1 MAAAILTQCVRD
13 IAPHVRETPFCGP
26 IAWTRD
32 SLAPGEKVLRLGPE
46 CCRELAGALRTIR
59 ESPLPVLMLE
69 PSAFELTAC
78 RALMTE
84 AKGMLAAGGGFVLID
99 RLPLDDYTVDEA
111 KAVYWVF
118 AQLLARPVA
127 QSWDGKMIYDVRD
140 LGRPPGNG
148 VRPDITNAEQSFH
161 TDNSYNLCPPE
172 YVALLC
178 LQPAKEGGISRV
190 VSFATAHNAMLASHA
205 RLLPRLYRPFLFDR
219 QREHA
224 PGDPMVLEHPLFE
237 YDGERLTGRLSRF
250 QVRNGHKLAG
260 RALDDEGEAALE
272 ALDQVMK
279 QPQLNC
285 EFFFERGQI
294 QIIDNRRL
302 GHCRTGFSDFPE
314 PERKRHLVRL
324 WLRDAKRRFYN
335 G

>member
-1 MAAAILTQCVRD
+1 MPATILTQPSTQ
-13 IAPHVRETPFCGP
+13 APLVCERPISGP
-26 IAWTRD
+26 IAWTGATLDRHD
-32 SLAPGEKVLRLGPE
+32 GILTLDAACLDELARAIEVLR
-46 CCRELAGALRTIR
+46 
-59 ESPLPVLMLE
+59 SNPLPTLLVE
-69 PSAFELTAC
+69 PEAFELDAC
-78 RALMTE
+78 RALMAE
-84 AKGMLAAGGGFVLID
+84 ARKQLERGLGFVLID
-99 RLPLDDYTVDEA
+99 RLPLDAYDVEEA
-111 KAVYWVF
+111 KALYWVL

-161 TDNSYNLCPPE
+161 TDNSYNVCPPD

-178 LQPAKEGGISRV
+178 LHPAMQGGISRI
-190 VSFATAHNAMLASHA
+190 VSFASAHNAMLAQHA
-205 RLLPRLYRPFLFDR
+205 NLLPRLYHPFLFDR

-224 PGDPMVLEHPLFE
+224 PGDPMVLEHALFSF
-237 YDGERLTGRLSRF
+237 DGSQLTGRLSRF
-250 QVRNGHKLAG
+250 QVRNGHALAE
-260 RALDDEGEAALE
+260 RALDPEGDAALE
-272 ALDQVMK
+272 ALDQIMK
-279 QPQLNC
+279 TPVLHR

-302 GHCRTGFSDFPE
+302 GHCRTGFRDCAE

-324 WLRDAKRRFYN
+324 WLRNRGRRFYN